1 MKTNYEIIK
10 VILKTIADG
19 MYMSYDSYRQIID
32 IQTLTYIFNLNEL
45 FQKASY
51 KDLSYQLG
59 DTFFDENVD
68 KINYLH
74 NNLLKNTVTPDNIR
88 DIKNIYADMA
98 LHISDTHNFSNFLI
112 HNLFE
117 PINQKEKILNHYY
130 NKILNPNAQKSEQ
143 DSSES
148 FEDSTKFLD
157 EHHINL
163 YHNIETIGQEK
174 LNNLFKSYKKSLDD
188 KLNQFDEDYEN
199 KFRNLDKKYDDIK
212 VRYARISQEVLN
224 GLSDLQ
230 TNIYRE
236 QLARYFL
243 NEREKLKGNLNPL
256 IIFFSFI
263 LSLLFYQTEII
274 DFVFSSQNTLFT
286 PILKTLLLSSISL
299 ILVQIIFNLK
309 ENYSNLSTENK
320 YKSLVILFTPHTIK
334 ELLTPYWCW
343 LISTFTGMYFIGQIS
358 YNIYSLNTANEI
370 KSINDILPNIPIF
383 MAMMWF
389 TWFSSKQ
396 FSYTKQICDE
406 YEYKYALSKS
416 YLSYK
421 DEAISLSNEDKSL
434 LVALLDSVIR
444 NISSSPVQ
452 SVKADCHTPF
462 SEVLNSAKNA
472 ADLVNKDK
480 TKST

>member
-10 VILKTIADG
+10 VILKNIADG
-19 MYMSYDSYRQIID
+19 MYINYETFRQIID
-32 IQTLTYIFNLNEL
+32 IQTLSYIFNLNEL
-45 FQKASY
+45 FQKQSY
-51 KDLSYQLG
+51 EYLCNIFG
-59 DTFFDENVD
+59 DKFFDENVD

-74 NNLLKNTVTPDNIR
+74 NSLLQKTFTQENANDVKTFYN
-88 DIKNIYADMA
+88 DIEVR
-98 LHISDTHNFSNFLI
+98 LPRHHEFTNFFIN
-112 HNLFE
+112 NLFE
-117 PINQKEKILNHYY
+117 SIHDKGILLDSYY
-130 NKILNPNAQKSEQ
+130 NEILSKNVETSDQQ
-143 DSSES
+143 S
-148 FEDSTKFLD
+148 FEQYQL
-157 EHHINL
+157 NL
-163 YHNIETIGQEK
+163 HNIESVGQEK
-174 LNNLFKSYKKSLDD
+174 LNNLFKSYEKSLED
-188 KLNQFDEDYEN
+188 KLTQLDKEYKN
-199 KFRNLDKKYDDIK
+199 KFENLDKKYDDVQ
-212 VRYARISQEVLN
+212 VRYAKISQNVLS

-263 LSLLFYQTEII
+263 LSLFLYQTEVV
-274 DFVFSSQNTLFT
+274 DFIFSSQNNLFK
-286 PILKTLLLSSISL
+286 PILKTLLSSCISL
-299 ILVQIIFNLK
+299 ILVQIIFNIK
-309 ENYSNLSTENK
+309 ENYSNLSTK
-320 YKSLVILFTPHTIK
+320 YKYLSLIIILTPHTIK

-358 YNIYSLNTANEI
+358 YNIYNLNTVNEI
-370 KSINDILPNIPIF
+370 KSVNDILPNIPIF

-421 DEAISLSNEDKSL
+421 DEAISLSDEDKSL

-452 SVKADCHTPF
+452 SVKSDCHTPF

-472 ADLVNKDK
+472 ADFVNKDK
-480 TKST
+480 SKNT